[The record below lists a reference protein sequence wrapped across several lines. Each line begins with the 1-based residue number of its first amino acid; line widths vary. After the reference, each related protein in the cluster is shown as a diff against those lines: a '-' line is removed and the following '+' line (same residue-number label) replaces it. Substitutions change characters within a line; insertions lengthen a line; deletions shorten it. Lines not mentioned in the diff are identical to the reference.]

1 MNSIMEAN
9 LKALSVTNRE
19 LTSRLKS
26 ATPSNYYT
34 FLKSR
39 SGETVPANPNPLHS
53 LMDPRR
59 EASRLVSAADAAFTV
74 FLGLGGG
81 FAPEAAL
88 QLKDTQAVIVI
99 DFCIEDIACL
109 FSAIDYTALL
119 KNEKFFLI
127 IDPSPQE
134 VKKFITEN
142 YNPSLY
148 GGIRTIPLR
157 TRTEHC
163 LSKFEEAAAAI
174 QEAIETVGADYSV
187 QAHFGKRWFSN
198 IIRNIKQ
205 AHVCLESFWQDEKN
219 FSVPYAAIVAA
230 GPSLDTQIPSLCEC
244 RSRNVFII
252 SSDTALPAL
261 LHNGIEPDAVVSID
275 CQHISY
281 YHFFGCDLRG
291 IPLILDIAS
300 PHMIADFSPRP
311 VFFSSGHPLARYVSQ
326 EWRQFIQLDTSGGNV
341 TYACLSLAEKLGA
354 RHITLFGADF
364 SYIRSRTYARGTYV
378 YPFFTRKQNRLC
390 PLEAGLSSF
399 LYRSPFL
406 PRENISEYY
415 ETQQLRFYRKKLEEK
430 VSYMTAEVFC
440 ERGLGAPLNLQ
451 KKTGG
456 AKTEV
461 SPFPAA
467 RGAENEVQP
476 FSAAREAEK
485 TALAFLEQYGECI
498 ASLPE
503 ARGGENYTKK
513 LNAAQGRIFTTILP
527 YTAAVKKR
535 EPLLKLEDLIN
546 ETKYRCVQEIRRV
559 LSC

>member
-1 MNSIMEAN
+1 MNSVMEAN
-9 LKALSVTNRE
+9 LKALSVSSRE
-19 LTSRLKS
+19 LASHLRGV
-26 ATPSNYYT
+26 TPSNRYT

-39 SGETVPANPNPLHS
+39 SGEIVPGNPNPLHS
-53 LMDPRR
+53 MMDPRR
-59 EASRLVSAADAAFTV
+59 EASRLVQAADAPFTV

-81 FAPEAAL
+81 FAPEEAL
-88 QLKDTQAVIVI
+88 QLDTQAVIVI

-109 FSAIDYTALL
+109 FSAIDYTSLL
-119 KNEKFFLI
+119 KNEKFFLL

-134 VKKFITEN
+134 VKNLIIEN

-157 TRTEHC
+157 TRTEKDI
-163 LSKFEEAAAAI
+163 SKFEEAAAAI

-205 AHVCLESFWQDEKN
+205 AGSCLESFWQNEKY
-219 FSVPYAAIVAA
+219 FSVPQAAIVAA
-230 GPSLDTQIPSLCEC
+230 GPSLDTQIPSLCEFK
-244 RSRNVFII
+244 SRNAFII
-252 SSDTALPAL
+252 SSDTALPVL
-261 LHNGIEPDAVVSID
+261 LQKGIEPDAVVSID

-281 YHFFGCDLRG
+281 YHFLGCDLRG

-300 PHMIADFSPRP
+300 PRMITDFSSTP

-326 EWRQFIQLDTSGGNV
+326 AWRQFVNLDTSGGNV
-341 TYACLSLAEKLGA
+341 TYACLSLAEILGA
-354 RHITLFGADF
+354 KHITLFGADF

-390 PLEAGLSSF
+390 PLEAGLSAF

-406 PRENISEYY
+406 PRENIHEKGEYH

-430 VSYMTAEVFC
+430 ASYMTAEISC
-440 ERGLGAPLNLQ
+440 AQGLGAPLNLQ

-456 AKTEV
+456 AETEV
-461 SPFPAA
+461 S
-467 RGAENEVQP
+467 P
-476 FSAAREAEK
+476 FSAAREAGK
-485 TALAFLEQYGECI
+485 TAIDFLEQYSECI

-503 ARGGENYTKK
+503 AREGENYMKRLSVSQK
-513 LNAAQGRIFTTILP
+513 RIFTTLLP

-546 ETKYRCVQEIRRV
+546 ETKCRCVEEIRRV

>member
-1 MNSIMEAN
+1 MNSVMEAN
-9 LKALSVTNRE
+9 LKALSVSNME
-19 LTSRLKS
+19 LTSRLRGT
-26 ATPSNYYT
+26 TPSNYYT

-39 SGETVPANPNPLHS
+39 SGETVPGNPNPLHS
-53 LMDPRR
+53 MIDPKR
-59 EASRLVSAADAAFTV
+59 EASRLVQSADAAFTV

-88 QLKDTQAVIVI
+88 QLTDTQAVIVI

-109 FSAIDYTALL
+109 FSAIDYTNLI
-119 KNEKFFLI
+119 KNENLFLL

-134 VKKFITEN
+134 VKDLIIEN

-157 TRTEHC
+157 TRTEQDIA
-163 LSKFEEAAAAI
+163 KFEEAAAAI
-174 QEAIETVGADYSV
+174 QEALETVGADYSV

-205 AHVCLESFWQDEKN
+205 AEGCLESFWQDEKN
-219 FSVPYAAIVAA
+219 FSVQHAAIVAA
-230 GPSLDTQIPSLCEC
+230 GPSLDTQMPSLCEIK
-244 RSRNVFII
+244 SRNAFII

-300 PHMIADFSPRP
+300 PRMIADFSPRP
-311 VFFSSGHPLARYVSQ
+311 VFFSSGHPLAMYISQ
-326 EWRQFIQLDTSGGNV
+326 AWRQFVNLDTSGGNV

-354 RHITLFGADF
+354 KHITLFGADF

-390 PLEAGLSSF
+390 PLEAGLSSL

-406 PRENISEYY
+406 PRESIHEKGEYH

-430 VSYMTAEVFC
+430 ASCMTAEISC
-440 ERGLGAPLNLQ
+440 AQGLGAPLNLQ
-451 KKTGG
+451 KKTIG
-456 AKTEV
+456 AVTEA
-461 SPFPAA
+461 S
-467 RGAENEVQP
+467 P
-476 FSAAREAEK
+476 FSADREAEK
-485 TALAFLEQYGECI
+485 TALAFLEQYSEDI
-498 ASLPE
+498 ASLPR
-503 ARGGENYTKK
+503 ARGGENYMKK

-535 EPLLKLEDLIN
+535 EPSLKLEDLIN
-546 ETKYRCVQEIRRV
+546 ETKRRCVEEIRRV
-559 LSC
+559 R

>member
-9 LKALSVTNRE
+9 LKALFVINRE
-19 LTSRLKS
+19 LTSHLRS

-39 SGETVPANPNPLHS
+39 SGETVPGNPNPLHS
-53 LMDPRR
+53 MMDPRR

-88 QLKDTQAVIVI
+88 QLPDTQAVIVI

-157 TRTEHC
+157 TRTEQDIA
-163 LSKFEEAAAAI
+163 KFEGAAAAI
-174 QEAIETVGADYSV
+174 QEALEAVGADYSV

-230 GPSLDTQIPSLCEC
+230 GPSLDTQIPSLCEFK
-244 RSRNVFII
+244 SRKVFII

-281 YHFFGCDLRG
+281 YHFFGCCLRG

-300 PHMIADFSPRP
+300 PRMITDFSSMP
-311 VFFSSGHPLARYVSQ
+311 VFFSSGHPLARYVSDA
-326 EWRQFIQLDTSGGNV
+326 WRQFAQLDTSGGNV

-354 RHITLFGADF
+354 KHITLFGADF
-364 SYIRSRTYARGTYV
+364 SYIRSLTYARGTYV

-390 PLEAGLSSF
+390 PLETGLSSL

-406 PRENISEYY
+406 PRENIHEKGEYY

-430 VSYMTAEVFC
+430 ASYMTAEISSAQ
-440 ERGLGAPLNLQ
+440 GLGAPLNLQ
-451 KKTGG
+451 KKT
-456 AKTEV
+456 
-461 SPFPAA
+461 SS
-467 RGAENEVQP
+467 AETN
-476 FSAAREAEK
+476 FSTFSGAREAEK
-485 TALAFLEQYGECI
+485 TALAFLEQYSEDI
-498 ASLPE
+498 AALPQ
-503 ARGGENYTKK
+503 AREGENYMKK
-513 LNAAQGRIFTTILP
+513 LSVSQGRIFTTLLP
-527 YTAAVKKR
+527 YMAAVKKR
-535 EPLLKLEDLIN
+535 EPLLKPEDLIN
-546 ETKYRCVQEIRRV
+546 ETKCRCVQEIRRV